1 MDDDGGGA
9 SRSPS
14 LVSSAPPPPKNANQ
28 TMWVL
33 LLKAHYAARGLASLA
48 SAAIELGGA
57 ARHMV
62 AAGRTNA

>member
-1 MDDDGGGA
+1 MDDDDDGGA
-9 SRSPS
+9 YWSPS
-14 LVSSAPPPPKNANQ
+14 LFSSAPPKNANQ

-57 ARHMV
+57 ARHKV

>member
-1 MDDDGGGA
+1 
-9 SRSPS
+9 
-14 LVSSAPPPPKNANQ
+14 
-28 TMWVL
+28 MWVL